1 MTTTEIE
8 NRIRLQNI
16 LWEMQCIVTDTSAT
30 TYIYPCPIETEFI
43 YQQIKY
49 ETINEYCWSLY
60 TN

>member
-1 MTTTEIE
+1 
-8 NRIRLQNI
+8 
-16 LWEMQCIVTDTSAT
+16 MQCIVTDTSAT